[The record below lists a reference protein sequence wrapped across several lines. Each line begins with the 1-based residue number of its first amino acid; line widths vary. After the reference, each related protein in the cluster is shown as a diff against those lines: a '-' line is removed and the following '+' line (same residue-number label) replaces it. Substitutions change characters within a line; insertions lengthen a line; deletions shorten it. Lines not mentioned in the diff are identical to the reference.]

1 MINWAELN
9 GFEWDQGNARKS
21 ETKHDV
27 TRSESEQMFFNQPIL
42 VLEDSKHSQAESRY
56 HALGITD
63 SGRELHVTFT
73 LRSAGTLIRVI
84 SARDMHKKER
94 TVYEQAKKDA

>member
-9 GFEWDQGNARKS
+9 GFECDQGNARKS

-27 TRSESEQMFFNQPIL
+27 TKFEPEQIFFNQPIL
-42 VLEDSKHSQAESRY
+42 VVEDSKHSQTKSRY
-56 HALGITD
+56 HALDITD
-63 SGRELHVTFT
+63 SARQLHVTFT
-73 LRSAGTLIRVI
+73 LRNTDTLSRVI
-84 SARDMHKKER
+84 SARDMHQKER

>member
-27 TRSESEQMFFNQPIL
+27 TRSESEQIFFNQPIL
-42 VLEDSKHSQAESRY
+42 VLEDSRHSQTESRY

-63 SGRELHVTFT
+63 SARRLHVTFT
-73 LRSAGTLIRVI
+73 LRNTGTLIRVI

>member
-42 VLEDSKHSQAESRY
+42 VLEDAKHSQAESRY

>member
-9 GFEWDQGNARKS
+9 GFEWNQGNARKS
-21 ETKHDV
+21 ETKHDI
-27 TRSESEQMFFNQPIL
+27 TRSESEQIFFNQPIL
-42 VLEDSKHSQAESRY
+42 VLEDSKHSQTESRY

-63 SGRELHVTFT
+63 SARQLHVTFT
-73 LRSAGTLIRVI
+73 LRNTGTLIRVI

>member
-27 TRSESEQMFFNQPIL
+27 TRSESEQMFFYQPIL

-73 LRSAGTLIRVI
+73 LRSTGTLIRVI

>member
-27 TRSESEQMFFNQPIL
+27 TRSESEQIFFNQPIL
-42 VLEDSKHSQAESRY
+42 ILEDSAHSHTESRY

-63 SGRELHVTFT
+63 SARRLHVTFT
-73 LRSAGTLIRVI
+73 LRNTGTLIRVI

>member
-27 TRSESEQMFFNQPIL
+27 TRSESEQMFFKQPIL

-84 SARDMHKKER
+84 SARDMHKKEG

>member
-27 TRSESEQMFFNQPIL
+27 TRSESEQIFFNQPIL

-94 TVYEQAKKDA
+94 TVYEQAKRDA

>member
-9 GFEWDQGNARKS
+9 GFEWNQGNARKS

-27 TRSESEQMFFNQPIL
+27 TKSESEQIFFNQPIL
-42 VLEDSKHSQAESRY
+42 VLEDSRHSQTESRY

-63 SGRELHVTFT
+63 SARRLHVTFT
-73 LRSAGTLIRVI
+73 LHNTGTLIRVI

>member
-27 TRSESEQMFFNQPIL
+27 TRSESEQIFFNQPIL
-42 VLEDSKHSQAESRY
+42 VLEDSRHSRTESRY
-56 HALGITD
+56 HVLGITD
-63 SGRELHVTFT
+63 SARRLHVTFT
-73 LRSAGTLIRVI
+73 LRNTGTLIRVI

>member
-9 GFEWDQGNARKS
+9 GFEWNQGNARKS

-63 SGRELHVTFT
+63 SGRKLHVTFT